1 MKNNVNEGVI
11 NVNILLECIIITYW
25 NYFIIEQDIS

>member
-11 NVNILLECIIITYW
+11 NFSILLECIIITYW